1 MQDKPKISFGYDG
14 ESLAYLDLLTSDF
27 VDKWSEDQGS
37 VTLNS
42 ITAFGGRTLFGDC
55 PTLVLDLESKE
66 AVKDTLDYLKGH
78 TPEELNDRFPSG
90 VFIRTQ
96 VALQST
102 KSLRE
107 YLQKEGYEVIS
118 RKKNERKELPEEL
131 LKRTKLSAE
140 VRKFLLDFS
149 QGEPEHVV
157 GIVRQVSTLTERQQA
172 ALSVGTIA
180 VRLPQNPQA
189 APPWDIDEPFW
200 RGDTA
205 ATLAMARRIC
215 IDDGQI
221 VLLLWQLRKT
231 TRMVLDFAGMGGK
244 AGRDRSELAKITD
257 SLPNYGLV
265 VAERTAKK
273 VGLPTAI
280 QVASVIAD
288 YDRQIRGG
296 SRLNSRI
303 LLETALVKATT
314 IIKGR

>member
-215 IDDGQI
+215 IDAGQI

>member
-55 PTLVLDLESKE
+55 PTLVLELETKE
-66 AVKDTLDYLKGH
+66 AVKDTLDYLKAR

-102 KSLRE
+102 KALRE

-118 RKKNERKELPEEL
+118 RKKSERNELPEEL
-131 LKRTKLSAE
+131 LKRTKLSPE
-140 VRKFLLDFS
+140 VKKFLLDFS

-157 GIVRQVSTLTERQQA
+157 GIVRQVSALTERQQA

-200 RGDTA
+200 RGDTV

-215 IDDGQI
+215 VDDGQI

-273 VGLPTAI
+273 VGLATAI
-280 QVASVIAD
+280 QVASVIAE

-296 SRLNSRI
+296 SRLDSRI

>member
-157 GIVRQVSTLTERQQA
+157 GIVRQVGTLTERQQA